1 VIECID
7 DFNGSKTQRI
17 ETLNALIVSTGN
29 VVVTK
34 GLPQI
39 SGGRSNGLDQILENN
54 YDQQRN
60 LFLILP

>member
-7 DFNGSKTQRI
+7 DFNESKTQRI
-17 ETLNALIVSTGN
+17 EILNALIVSTGN
-29 VVVTK
+29 IVVSK

-54 YDQQRN
+54 YD
-60 LFLILP
+60 